1 MSFARA
7 IAYILRPDVEGGLCD
22 DPKDPGGL
30 TNCGISQRSHPDMTA
45 DQIRALTAATAAP
58 LYQHEYWAAIHGDDL
73 PDAVG
78 FALLD
83 FAVNSGVSGAVHAL
97 QRVLGV
103 PADGAMGPQTV
114 RAAQIMPSKR
124 LVRDL
129 CEQRLAFMEAQPN
142 YAHDGKGWRRRVIQ
156 TAIEAF
162 Q

>member
-7 IAYILRPDVEGGLCD
+7 IAYILRPDVEGGFCD
-22 DPKDPGGL
+22 DPQDPGGI
-30 TNCGISQRSHPDMTA
+30 TNCGISKRSHPDMTV
-45 DQIRALTAATAAP
+45 DEIRALTPATAA
-58 LYQHEYWAAIHGDDL
+58 LIYQHEYWSAIHGDDL

-83 FAVNSGVSGAVHAL
+83 FAVNSGVSAAIHTL
-97 QRVLGV
+97 QRVLGAT
-103 PADGAMGPQTV
+103 ADGVMGSQTV
-114 RAAQIMPSKR
+114 HAAQIMPPKS

-129 CEQRLAFMEAQPN
+129 FEQRLTLMEAQPN